1 MQVRSRRS
9 RVAPMPAIS
18 VTTSS
23 YPPLNVQVHTP
34 RLSLLGATDELLER
48 LVPVVRKGVVTA
60 APWPFDDPMSL
71 YKDSPDREWA
81 WLRGVWAGRA
91 KVSDSFWRLYFV
103 VVVDEEPVGMQDLTG
118 TNFSA
123 FGTVETFSWL
133 GPDVR
138 GRGLGK
144 EMRQAVLHLAF
155 EGLRARQADSGAFID
170 NHASN
175 RVSQAL
181 GYQPNGLD
189 WSTRRGDAAE
199 ISRWRLTRDAWSTG
213 RRDDIELIGVAE
225 CLPVLGIPDLHDH

>member
-1 MQVRSRRS
+1 M
-9 RVAPMPAIS
+9 AATS
-18 VTTSS
+18 VSISS

-48 LVPVVRKGVVTA
+48 LVPVVRKGVVTV

-71 YKDSPDREWA
+71 YRDSPEREWA

-103 VVVDEEPVGMQDLTG
+103 VVVDDEPVGMQDLIG

-123 FGTVETFSWL
+123 FRTVETFSWL

-144 EMRQAVLHLAF
+144 EMRQAALQLAF
-155 EGLRARQADSGAFID
+155 AGLGARQADSGAFFD

-175 RVSQAL
+175 RVSRAL
-181 GYQPNGLD
+181 GYQPNGVD

-199 ISRWRLTRDAWSTG
+199 INRWRLTRDTWSTG

-225 CLPVLGIPDLHDH
+225 CLPVLGIRDLRDR

>member
-1 MQVRSRRS
+1 MS
-9 RVAPMPAIS
+9 AIS
-18 VTTSS
+18 VTASA

-60 APWPFDDPMSL
+60 APWPFDDPISL

-81 WLRGVWAGRA
+81 WLRAVWAGRA
-91 KVSDSFWRLYFV
+91 KVSAGFWRLYFV
-103 VVVDEEPVGMQDLTG
+103 VLVDDEPVGVQDLIG
-118 TNFSA
+118 TDFSV

-138 GRGLGK
+138 GRGLGR

-155 EGLRARQADSGAFID
+155 DGLGARQADSGAFTD

-175 RVSQAL
+175 RISQAL

-189 WSTRRGDAAE
+189 WATRRGDAAE
-199 ISRWRLTRDAWSTG
+199 INRWRLTREEWSTR
-213 RRDDIELIGVAE
+213 RRDDIELTGVAE
-225 CLPVLGIPDLHDH
+225 CLPALGIPAPA